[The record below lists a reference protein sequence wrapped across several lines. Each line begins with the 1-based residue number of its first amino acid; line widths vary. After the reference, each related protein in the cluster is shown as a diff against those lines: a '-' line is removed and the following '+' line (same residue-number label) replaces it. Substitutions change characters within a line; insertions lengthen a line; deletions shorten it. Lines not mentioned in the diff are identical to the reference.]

1 MVESDVLDYIL
12 IKSLYQRIHMRMI
25 AEDVVL
31 YMLANPHIKA
41 QYENE
46 KVYDVARNIQ
56 IYSTM
61 EMTSSNYASSADFTD
76 FFLSLKLKSNAV
88 IAFPQDILDC
98 FHPDNIFVRKYHKR
112 LCKYYRSKYSKDKS
126 DQFIE
131 LYGDND
137 EE

>member
-12 IKSLYQRIHMRMI
+12 IKSLYQRIHMRLI

-56 IYSTM
+56 ICSIGY
-61 EMTSSNYASSADFTD
+61 
-76 FFLSLKLKSNAV
+76 KL
-88 IAFPQDILDC
+88 
-98 FHPDNIFVRKYHKR
+98 
-112 LCKYYRSKYSKDKS
+112 
-126 DQFIE
+126 
-131 LYGDND
+131 G
-137 EE
+137 